1 MATAAAVVAVFTR
14 VRHVHVSPRGEH
26 TKVIKCVFLLGRYK
40 AEGAKRAGIPSIVMP
55 VVAQSAAIWGG
66 ERGGRGGGG
75 GSSRSKQAGEHIK
88 TRFRAM
94 SVLGSICRLVA
105 AARLANC
112 LRVVARKVREKQR
125 KRVCSDKGRKEG
137 GGVPVLSTG
146 GDQTE

>member
-55 VVAQSAAIWGG
+55 VVAQSAAIW
-66 ERGGRGGGG
+66 GGGG